1 MFNADPHPGNICI
14 DKKSRTIGLLDWGQV
29 KRVPDLLAVNF
40 ALMIRAMNSRK
51 QEEIVRAFFNLG
63 IEVSNPKDIQCVA
76 DIAVTM
82 LDTRNVPGYI
92 IDPFNPGNALKRNAV
107 SNMPAE
113 LYFVVR
119 TVQLLR
125 GIAYAFD
132 IDYSL
137 ATAWGPYA
145 TKILQKHPELVPPG
159 FYIY

>member
-1 MFNADPHPGNICI
+1 
-14 DKKSRTIGLLDWGQV
+14 
-29 KRVPDLLAVNF
+29 
-40 ALMIRAMNSRK
+40 MNSRK
-51 QEEIVRAFFNLG
+51 QEEIAKAFFNLG

-145 TKILQKHPELVPPG
+145 TKILQKYPELVPPG
-159 FYIY
+159 F